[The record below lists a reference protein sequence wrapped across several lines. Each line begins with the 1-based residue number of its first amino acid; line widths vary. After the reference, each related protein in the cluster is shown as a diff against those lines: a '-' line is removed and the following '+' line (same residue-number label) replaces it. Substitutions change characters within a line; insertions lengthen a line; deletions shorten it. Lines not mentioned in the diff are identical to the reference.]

1 MKEKRRG
8 EEEVNFVCDR
18 ISEEEEE
25 EEEEEGER
33 ERERKEIGGRK
44 LD

>member
-1 MKEKRRG
+1 M
-8 EEEVNFVCDR
+8 NFVCDR